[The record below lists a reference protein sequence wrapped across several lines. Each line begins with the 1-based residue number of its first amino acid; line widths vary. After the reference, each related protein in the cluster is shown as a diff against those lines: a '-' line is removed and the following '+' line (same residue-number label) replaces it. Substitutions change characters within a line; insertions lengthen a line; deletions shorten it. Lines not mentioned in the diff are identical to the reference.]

1 MELLDQ
7 LELKV
12 EDLLKRL
19 SEVNSG
25 GAELES
31 LSVRCRDLEAE
42 NKSLTDTLELERRSN
57 KTVLMR
63 VDQLL
68 ARLKAER
75 ESGGL

>member
-12 EDLLKRL
+12 EDLMKRL
-19 SEVNSG
+19 SEVSSG

-31 LSVRCRDLEAE
+31 MRARCRDLEAE

>member
-31 LSVRCRDLEAE
+31 LRVRCRDLEAE

>member
-1 MELLDQ
+1 MELIDQ

-12 EDLLKRL
+12 ESILKSL
-19 SEVNSG
+19 SEARSG
-25 GAELES
+25 LDELET
-31 LSVRCRDLEAE
+31 LRIRCRDLEAE
-42 NKSLTDTLELERRSN
+42 NKSLMDTLDLERRSS

-75 ESGGL
+75 DVGGL

>member
-1 MELLDQ
+1 MELIDQ

-12 EDLLKRL
+12 ESILKSL
-19 SEVNSG
+19 SEARSG
-25 GAELES
+25 LDELEA
-31 LSVRCRDLEAE
+31 LRIRCRDLEAE
-42 NKSLTDTLELERRSN
+42 NKSLMDTLELERRSS

-75 ESGGL
+75 DVGGL